1 MQKFLRHLNPWLIK
15 KGQAPLEI
23 VPAKVGLRPPKGDLP
38 LTGQATISF
47 VLLISGVILQ
57 IAIAG
62 SIVTYFLSSSRFNER
77 LIARSFIAAETG
89 IRDAQ
94 VQISRNGNFVESG
107 TKTYSISV
115 GSDTSEISVVRSTD
129 NPNSIYVYTITSIGT
144 AFSRKKKLVGVITVH
159 QTTGLLEFKS
169 ISEQDVN

>member
-1 MQKFLRHLNPWLIK
+1 M
-15 KGQAPLEI
+15 LERSLFRRI
-23 VPAKVGLRPPKGDLP
+23 TD
-38 LTGQATISF
+38 GQATISF

-57 IAIAG
+57 VAIAG
-62 SIVTYFLSSSRFNER
+62 SIVTYFLSSSKFNER
-77 LIARSFIAAETG
+77 LIVRSFIAAETG

-94 VQISRNGNFVESG
+94 IQISRNVNFVESG
-107 TKTYSISV
+107 TKTYSIPV
-115 GSDTSEISVVRSTD
+115 GGDTSEVSVVRSAD

-144 AFSRKKKLVGVITVH
+144 AFFRKKKLVGVMAAH